1 MQWHDTTLQD
11 TAEPEGLEIGRW
23 CQCPVT
29 QCASYLMPSIADSL
43 ANKSS
48 EQAEGIRLEAQEGR
62 LLSATACQ
70 TDSNRLSSGKQC
82 AADAEVAE

>member
-1 MQWHDTTLQD
+1 
-11 TAEPEGLEIGRW
+11 
-23 CQCPVT
+23 
-29 QCASYLMPSIADSL
+29 MPSIADSL

-48 EQAEGIRLEAQEGR
+48 EQAEAIRLEAQEGR